1 MSLRR
6 RRGVRIALI
15 ICCSAA
21 WVLAAERIWQ
31 TGTWKDVQV
40 KRAKVVFG
48 VAPGDPNSGGVRPG
62 PPPMRE
68 TRLYVI
74 ETDDT
79 RLEMKQ
85 EATVDTPRLDV
96 LVGEPVT
103 FAVEKNN
110 VYIRDAKGHE
120 TKLSLTK
127 KVAKTK

>member
-1 MSLRR
+1 MSLSH
-6 RRGVRIALI
+6 RRGVRIALLI
-15 ICCSAA
+15 GCSAV
-21 WVLAAERIWQ
+21 WVMAAERAWQ

-48 VAPGDPNSGGVRPG
+48 VAPGDPSGGGVRP
-62 PPPMRE
+62 PPPVRE
-68 TRLYVI
+68 TRVYVI
-74 ETDDT
+74 ETDDL

-103 FAVEKNN
+103 FAVERSN
-110 VYIRDAKGHE
+110 VYIKDAKGHE

-127 KVAKTK
+127 KIEKTR

>member
-1 MSLRR
+1 MSLSR
-6 RRGVRIALI
+6 RRGVPIALL

-21 WVLAAERIWQ
+21 WVLAAERVWQ

-48 VAPGDPNSGGVRPG
+48 VAPGDPSSGGVRP
-62 PPPMRE
+62 PPPVRE
-68 TRLYVI
+68 TRVYVI
-74 ETDDT
+74 ETDDL

-103 FAVEKNN
+103 FAVEKSN
-110 VYIRDAKGHE
+110 VYIKDAKGHE

-127 KVAKTK
+127 KIEKTR